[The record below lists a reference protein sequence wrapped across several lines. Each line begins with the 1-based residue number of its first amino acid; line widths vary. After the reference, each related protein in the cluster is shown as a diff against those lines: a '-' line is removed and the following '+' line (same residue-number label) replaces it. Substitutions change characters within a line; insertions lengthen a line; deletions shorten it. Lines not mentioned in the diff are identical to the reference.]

1 VKSSRKDPAKTGA
14 MVVEQNNA
22 TGRVSYWQARDN
34 HSEADGNGV
43 SLAEYIH
50 AMYGL
55 LRQAKS
61 RDILMIG
68 CGGGTL
74 ATMLHRVGV
83 NVVIVDIDPASFQI
97 AHDYFHL
104 PHAIECHVADGKKF
118 LRKETRRFDA
128 VVLDAYSAEEIP
140 KHLVTTAFFDLAK
153 SRMHSRKG
161 TLLSNVILA
170 DDDDPKAER
179 LMRTMRKTW
188 SQVRLLDSIGYVNRN
203 AVIAAGSVRDLKK
216 PRLLMPPA
224 IGARKL
230 AADLKVLDFHAPKS
244 K

>member
-1 VKSSRKDPAKTGA
+1 MTGA

-22 TGRVSYWQARDN
+22 TGRVSYWQARDQ
-34 HSEADGNGV
+34 HSESDRNGV

-61 RDILMIG
+61 RDVLMIG

-83 NVVIVDIDPASFQI
+83 NAVIVDIDAASFQI

-104 PHAIECHVADGKKF
+104 PHVIECHVADGKKY
-118 LRKETRRFDA
+118 LQLETRKFDA
-128 VVLDAYSAEEIP
+128 IVLDAYSAQEIP
-140 KHLVTTAFFDLAK
+140 KQFLNSTFFELAK
-153 SRMHSRKG
+153 SRMKSRNAM
-161 TLLSNVILA
+161 LLANLILA
-170 DDDDPKAER
+170 DDDDPKAAR

-188 SQVRLLDSIGYVNRN
+188 RTVRLLDSIGYVNRN
-203 AVIAAGSVRDLKK
+203 AVIAAGSVRNLKK

-224 IGARKL
+224 VGARKL
-230 AADLKVLDFHAPKS
+230 AADLKVLDFHVPES
-244 K
+244 D

>member
-1 VKSSRKDPAKTGA
+1 MAGG

-22 TGRVSYWQARDN
+22 SGRISYWQARDN
-34 HSEADGNGV
+34 HSESDRYGV

-50 AMYGL
+50 AMFGL

-61 RDILMIG
+61 RDVLMIG

-104 PHAIECHVADGKKF
+104 PRAIECLVDDGKKY
-118 LRKETRRFDA
+118 LQKETRRFDA
-128 VVLDAYSAEEIP
+128 IVLDAYSAQEIP
-140 KHLVTTAFFDLAK
+140 KQFTTTAFYGLAK
-153 SRMHSRKG
+153 SRLRARNAF
-161 TLLSNVILA
+161 LLANVILK
-170 DDDDPKAER
+170 DDDDPKAGL
-179 LMRTMRKTW
+179 LMRAMRKTW
-188 SQVRLLDSIGYVNRN
+188 RDVRLLDSIGYLNRN
-203 AVIAAGSVRDLKK
+203 AVIAAGSVRNLRK

-224 IGARKL
+224 VGARKL
-230 AADLKVLDFHAPKS
+230 AADLKVLKFLPN
-244 K
+244 

>member
-1 VKSSRKDPAKTGA
+1 MAGG

-22 TGRVSYWQARDN
+22 TGRISYWQARD
-34 HSEADGNGV
+34 HQSEADRNGV

-61 RDILMIG
+61 RDVLMIG

-104 PHAIECHVADGKKF
+104 PHALECHVLDGKKF
-118 LRKETRRFDA
+118 LQNVTCRFDA
-128 VVLDAYSAEEIP
+128 IVLDAYSAQEIP
-140 KHLVTTAFFDLAK
+140 KQFLSGAFFDLAK
-153 SRMHSRKG
+153 SRMRSRNS
-161 TLLSNVILA
+161 LLLANVILA
-170 DDDDPKAER
+170 DDDDPKAAR
-179 LMRTMRKTW
+179 LMRTMRTTW
-188 SQVRLLDSIGYVNRN
+188 RDVRLLDSIGYVNRN
-203 AVIAAGSVRDLKK
+203 AVIVAGSVRNLKK

-224 IGARKL
+224 SGAGKL
-230 AADLKVLDFHAPKS
+230 ATSLKVLSFLAS
-244 K
+244 V

>member
-1 VKSSRKDPAKTGA
+1 MAGG

-22 TGRVSYWQARDN
+22 TGRISYWQARDN
-34 HSEADGNGV
+34 HSESDRNGV

-50 AMYGL
+50 AMFGL

-61 RDILMIG
+61 RDVLMIG

-83 NVVIVDIDPASFQI
+83 NVVIVDIDPASIQI
-97 AHDYFHL
+97 AHEYFHL
-104 PHAIECHVADGKKF
+104 PHAIECHVADGKKY
-118 LRKETRRFDA
+118 LQKESRRFDA
-128 VVLDAYSAEEIP
+128 IVLDAYSAEEIP

-153 SRMHSRKG
+153 SRMRSRNAI
-161 TLLSNVILA
+161 LLSNVILA
-170 DDDDPKAER
+170 DDDDANAER

-188 SQVRLLDSIGYVNRN
+188 RDVRLLDSVGYINRN
-203 AVIAAGSVRDLKK
+203 AVIAAGSVRTLKK

-224 IGARKL
+224 VGARKL
-230 AADLKVLDFHAPKS
+230 AADLKVLRFLPN
-244 K
+244 

>member
-1 VKSSRKDPAKTGA
+1 

-34 HSEADGNGV
+34 HSESDRNGV

-50 AMYGL
+50 AMYGQI
-55 LRQAKS
+55 RQAKS
-61 RDILMIG
+61 RDVLMIG

-83 NVVIVDIDPASFQI
+83 NIVIVDIDPASFQI

-104 PHAIECHVADGKKF
+104 PHAIECHVSDGKTYLK
-118 LRKETRRFDA
+118 KETRRFDA
-128 VVLDAYSAEEIP
+128 IVLDAYSGQEIP
-140 KHLVTTAFFDLAK
+140 KQFMTGAFFDLAK
-153 SRMHSRKG
+153 SRMHPRNAIF
-161 TLLSNVILA
+161 LANVILA

-188 SQVRLLDSIGYVNRN
+188 GRVRLLDSVGYVNRN
-203 AVIAAGSVRDLKK
+203 AVITAGSVRDLKR
-216 PRLLMPPA
+216 PRLLMPPTN
-224 IGARKL
+224 GARKL
-230 AADLKVLDFHAPKS
+230 AADLKVLDFHAPKPR
-244 K
+244 